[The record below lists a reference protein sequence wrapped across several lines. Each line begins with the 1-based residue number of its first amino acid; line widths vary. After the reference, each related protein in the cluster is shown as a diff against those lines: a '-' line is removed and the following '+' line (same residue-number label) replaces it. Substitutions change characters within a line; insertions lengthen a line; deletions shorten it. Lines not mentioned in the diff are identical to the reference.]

1 MDMDDIEKIIEKYHD
16 FNVMALDI
24 IAKKENLL
32 SKLEGVILSG
42 KRDCSK
48 KELREEASELI
59 RDQKILKRKF
69 KLIKHEFMEP
79 MNIKM
84 QTWMDVDEKQIHR
97 MKKIIEEKIH

>member
-1 MDMDDIEKIIEKYHD
+1 MDDVEKIIGKYHD
-16 FNVMALDI
+16 FNIMALDI
-24 IAKKENLL
+24 IAKKESLL

-42 KRDCSK
+42 KRDYSK
-48 KELREEASELI
+48 KELKEEASELI

-84 QTWMDVDEKQIHR
+84 QAWMDVDEKQIHR